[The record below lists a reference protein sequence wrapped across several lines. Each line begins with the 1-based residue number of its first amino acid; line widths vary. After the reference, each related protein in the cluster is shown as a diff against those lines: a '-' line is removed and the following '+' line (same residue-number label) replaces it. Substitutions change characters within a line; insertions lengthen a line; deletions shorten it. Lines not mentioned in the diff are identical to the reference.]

1 MASLLS
7 VNTIAAVGSSISI
20 ASGDLYARG
29 HVLQFVNTTYTTPTS
44 VSIPSSYNTY
54 TDVTGVVATITPKS
68 VNSCIYIRARW
79 TGELNPVSD
88 MAWQSVFN
96 IKRNGTAIGLPP
108 QYGTSTIGIHMPSL
122 SHYASDND
130 STSEHGFFDCWDAPA
145 STSALT
151 YQLAF
156 TSTTGG
162 TMYINRCVSASTS
175 SGYERGT
182 SSITLME
189 IAQ

>member
-20 ASGDLYARG
+20 SGGDLYVPG

-44 VSIPSSYNTY
+44 VSIPASYNTY
-54 TDVTGVVATITPKS
+54 TDVTGVAVTITPKS
-68 VNSCIYIRARW
+68 VNSKIYIRARW
-79 TGELNPVSD
+79 TGELNPTSD
-88 MAWQSVFN
+88 MTWQSVFG
-96 IKRNGTAIGLPP
+96 IKRNSTLIGLPP
-108 QYGTSTIGIHMPSL
+108 QLGSSTIGIHMPSI

-151 YQLAF
+151 YQLTF
-156 TSTTGG
+156 TSTTAG
-162 TMYINRCVSASTS
+162 TMYINRCVNGTTS
-175 SGYERGT
+175 GGYERGT
-182 SSITLME
+182 SSITVME
-189 IAQ
+189 IAG

>member
-20 ASGDLYARG
+20 SGGDLYVPG

-44 VSIPSSYNTY
+44 VSIPASYNTY
-54 TDVTGVVATITPKS
+54 TDVTGVAVTITPKS
-68 VNSCIYIRARW
+68 VNSKIYIRARW
-79 TGELNPVSD
+79 TGELNPTAD
-88 MAWQSVFN
+88 MSWQSVFG
-96 IKRNGTAIGLPP
+96 IKRNGTLIGLPP
-108 QYGTSTIGIHMPSL
+108 QLGSSTIGIHMPSI

-151 YQLAF
+151 YQLTF

-162 TMYINRCVSASTS
+162 TMYINRCVNGTTS
-175 SGYERGT
+175 GGYERGT
-182 SSITLME
+182 SSITVME
-189 IAQ
+189 IAN